1 MYECPHCSVRTEQQQ
16 VLLTSMIMY
25 GCSMSMEPRLDIVG
39 AALADPSRIRILCEL
54 MDGRS
59 HTGKELASVAGV
71 AANTASGHLGKLI
84 DAGVVAAE
92 KSGRCIYYRV
102 ASAEIAEV
110 LEQMSALSP
119 TDHLYRAQGTFIAP
133 ELIARTC
140 YNHIAGRLG
149 VLIAR
154 GIVRQGLVSVEGASA
169 RITEAGARTFVEIGI
184 WPENASSP
192 NVKCCLD
199 WAERRRHFSGQLGT
213 AMLSHAVSQN
223 WVTPPK
229 YGRALAIEPAG
240 YDAFD
245 RYFGV
250 KQADLL
256 GHDDPF

>member
-1 MYECPHCSVRTEQQQ
+1 
-16 VLLTSMIMY
+16 
-25 GCSMSMEPRLDIVG
+25 MEPRLDIVG

-84 DAGVVAAE
+84 EAGIVAAE

-119 TDHLYRAQGTFIAP
+119 TDHLYRAHGTSIAP

-149 VLIAR
+149 VLLAR
-154 GIVRQGLVSVEGASA
+154 EMTSQGLVSVEGTSA
-169 RITEAGARTFVEIGI
+169 RVTEAGAQTFAEIGI
-184 WPENASSP
+184 WSNGTPLP
-192 NVKCCLD
+192 DVKCCLD
-199 WAERRRHFSGQLGT
+199 WSERRQHFSGQLGT
-213 AMLSHAVSQN
+213 ALLSHALSQN
-223 WVTPPK
+223 WVTRPRN
-229 YGRALAIEPAG
+229 GRALAIEPTG
-240 YDAFD
+240 YDTFE

-250 KQADLL
+250 KRADLSGQAD
-256 GHDDPF
+256 PQ